1 MNEIKISKNKGNT
14 SKRTFGDISGKDF
27 PLILILGSTKVCV

>member
-1 MNEIKISKNKGNT
+1 MDGIEISKNKGNA